1 MPPLHNVEDD
11 DSSEPVFRL
20 LLGEEETK
28 AVMKESALE
37 TVKYMLCFNM
47 AEAKEINLRIG
58 ECVGLCFI
66 VSVRLNGRFNGSKS
80 NR

>member
-47 AEAKEINLRIG
+47 AEAK
-58 ECVGLCFI
+58 
-66 VSVRLNGRFNGSKS
+66 
-80 NR
+80 

>member
-1 MPPLHNVEDD
+1 MPPLHNVKDD

-28 AVMKESALE
+28 EVMKESALE

-47 AEAKEINLRIG
+47 AEAKEFNLRFG

-66 VSVRLNGRFNGSKS
+66 VSVIVGERSEG
-80 NR
+80 

>member
-37 TVKYMLCFNM
+37 TDSMSRRRM
-47 AEAKEINLRIG
+47 A
-58 ECVGLCFI
+58 
-66 VSVRLNGRFNGSKS
+66 SKKAAVQS
-80 NR
+80 SL